1 MKRECDVDNMIAAKH
16 AKPTARTRG
25 AIKVEYTVINE
36 FIANESVTYHCWTE
50 NYEDGKANAYINSTC
65 VPSTVRITFIPC
77 DSKEQYQRE
86 HRADTPVDRRWV
98 NGFMAAGFHS
108 GLITLRDLKI
118 ECLSA
123 YRTINEKRMT
133 RAQES
138 QLERRLTKLC
148 EQE

>member
-1 MKRECDVDNMIAAKH
+1 MPALPVAK
-16 AKPTARTRG
+16 
-25 AIKVEYTVINE
+25 
-36 FIANESVTYHCWTE
+36 
-50 NYEDGKANAYINSTC
+50 KAYLVSL
-65 VPSTVRITFIPC
+65 R
-77 DSKEQYQRE
+77 DKLKKQYQRE
-86 HRADTPVDRRWV
+86 HRADTSVDRRWV

>member
-1 MKRECDVDNMIAAKH
+1 MPALPVAQ
-16 AKPTARTRG
+16 
-25 AIKVEYTVINE
+25 
-36 FIANESVTYHCWTE
+36 
-50 NYEDGKANAYINSTC
+50 KAYLVSL
-65 VPSTVRITFIPC
+65 R
-77 DSKEQYQRE
+77 DKLKKQYQRE
-86 HRADTPVDRRWV
+86 HCADTPVDRRWV